1 MLNKNLENTL
11 SQAYQMA
18 IEKRHEFLTVE
29 HLLLALL
36 DNPEA
41 LEVLNACKANVER
54 LRTNLIHFIKES
66 SPVIPEDMTNRE
78 TQPTVSFQRV
88 LQRAVFQVQSSGK
101 NEVSGA
107 NVLVAIFGEQESQAV
122 FLLKQEDISRL
133 DVLNYIAHGLSFD
146 SQDQISR
153 EQSQQ
158 SEDDDGQGKPE
169 QLLESITENLTQK
182 AKEEQLDPVIGRD
195 KELDRITQIL
205 TRRRKNNPLLVGE
218 PGVGKTALAEGLAR
232 RIVAGEVP
240 KPLLNSQIYSLDMG
254 SLLAGTKYRGDLEN
268 RLKIILEELKKRQNC
283 ILFIDEIHTIV
294 GAGAATG
301 ATLDV
306 SNMIKPILSSGELH
320 FMGST
325 TFNEYRTIFE
335 KDQALNRRFQKVEIA
350 EPEQKV
356 AITILQGLQEHY
368 ESHYDVK
375 YSDEAVQA
383 AVQLSSRYINERYLP
398 DKAIDV
404 MDEAG
409 AYNALQTTKDQLDV
423 IDQNL
428 IEQVVAKLARVPSE
442 KVSQNERQ
450 QLRHLSEDL
459 KKHIYGQDHAIDIL
473 SDVVKLSRSG
483 LKDDEKPMGSLL
495 FAGPTGVGKTEVCVQ
510 LSKQLDLELI
520 RFDMSEYMEKHSV
533 SRLVGAPPGYVG
545 YEQGGLL
552 TDEILKKPHSL
563 VLLDEIEKA
572 HPDVFN
578 ILLQVMDYGSLTDSN
593 GRKIDCRN
601 ILLVMTTNAGAQ
613 AMNRS
618 SIGFTQQDHTQDTSN
633 EIKNYFSPE
642 FRNRLDGI
650 VHFKPLEVTTIAEIA
665 SKFIRELEE
674 QLNKKD
680 VQLEIDESAE
690 LWFAQNGYDRL
701 MGARPMKRLIQDKLK
716 KPLADAILFGELS
729 DGGHVLV
736 TTTEDK
742 KDIELVFNDPQ
753 HVNSDRNSDDENIVA
768 Q

>member
-41 LEVLNACKANVER
+41 LEVLTACKANVER

-66 SPVIPEDMTNRE
+66 SPIIPEDMQNRE

-133 DVLNYIAHGLSFD
+133 DVLNYIAHGLSLD
-146 SQDQISR
+146 YQEQPSR
-153 EQSQQ
+153 EQGHA
-158 SEDDDGQGKPE
+158 EDEEGSSKPE
-169 QLLESITENLTQK
+169 QLLESITDNLTDK
-182 AKEEQLDPVIGRD
+182 AKQEQLDPVIGRD
-195 KELDRITQIL
+195 QELDRITQIL

-218 PGVGKTALAEGLAR
+218 PGVGKTALAEGLAQ
-232 RIVAGEVP
+232 RIVNGEVP
-240 KPLLNSQIYSLDMG
+240 KPLQNSEIYSLDMG

-268 RLKIILEELKKRQNC
+268 RLKIILEELKRRQNC

-335 KDQALNRRFQKVEIA
+335 KDQALNRRFQKVEIN
-350 EPEQKV
+350 EPSQEDAV
-356 AITILQGLQEHY
+356 SILQGLQEHY
-368 ESHYDVK
+368 EDHYGVQ
-375 YSDEAVQA
+375 YSSKAVEA
-383 AVQLSSRYINERYLP
+383 AVSLSARYMNERYLP

-409 AYNALQTTKDQLDV
+409 AYNALQADKQQQDT
-423 IDQNL
+423 IDHHL
-428 IEQVVAKLARVPSE
+428 IEQVVAKLARIPSE
-442 KVSQNERQ
+442 KVSQSERH
-450 QLRHLSEDL
+450 QLRHLASEL
-459 KKHIYGQDHAIDIL
+459 KKHIYGQDHAIDML
-473 SDVVKLSRSG
+473 SDIVKLARSG
-483 LKDDEKPMGSLL
+483 LKDDQKPMGSLL

-552 TDEILKKPHSL
+552 TDEILKKPHAL

-633 EIKNYFSPE
+633 EIKNYFTPE

-650 VHFKPLEVTTIAEIA
+650 VHFNPLEVTTIAEIA
-665 SKFIRELEE
+665 SKFIRELEA
-674 QLNKKD
+674 QLTDKQ
-680 VQLEIDESAE
+680 VSLAIDESAKV
-690 LWFAQNGYDRL
+690 WFAQNGYDRL

-716 KPLADAILFGELS
+716 KPLANAILFGELS
-729 DGGHVLV
+729 EGGSVLV
-736 TTTEDK
+736 TTADN
-742 KDIELVFNDPQ
+742 DIKLVFNDASPSEK
-753 HVNSDRNSDDENIVA
+753 SDTSNDDENIAV

>member
-1 MLNKNLENTL
+1 MLNKNLENSL

-18 IEKRHEFLTVE
+18 IDKRHEFLTVE

-41 LEVLNACKANVER
+41 LEVLTACKANIER
-54 LRTNLIHFIKES
+54 LRTNLVHFIKES
-66 SPVIPEDMTNRE
+66 SPIIPEDLKNRE

-133 DVLNYIAHGLSFD
+133 DVLNYIAHGLNLD
-146 SQDQISR
+146 SQEQISR
-153 EQSQQ
+153 EQAQQ
-158 SEDDDGQGKPE
+158 SEDEEGSSKPE
-169 QLLESITENLTQK
+169 QLLEAITDNLTQK
-182 AKEEQLDPVIGRD
+182 AQENQLDPVIGRD
-195 KELDRITQIL
+195 QELDRITQIL

-218 PGVGKTALAEGLAR
+218 PGVGKTALAEGLAQ

-240 KPLLNSQIYSLDMG
+240 KPLLNSEIYSLDMG

-335 KDQALNRRFQKVEIA
+335 KDQALNRRFQKVEIN
-350 EPEQKV
+350 EPEKQD
-356 AITILQGLQEHY
+356 AISILRGLQEHY
-368 ESHYDVK
+368 ESHYDVQ
-375 YSDEAVQA
+375 YSPEAVEA
-383 AVQLSSRYINERYLP
+383 AVNLSSRYITERYLP

-409 AYNALQTTKDQLDV
+409 AYNALQPEQNQVQV
-423 IDQNL
+423 IDDNL

-442 KVSQNERQ
+442 KVSQSERH
-450 QLRHLSEDL
+450 QLRYLSDNL
-459 KKHIYGQDHAIDIL
+459 KQHIYGQDHAIDIL
-473 SDVVKLSRSG
+473 ADVVKLSRSG
-483 LKDDEKPMGSLL
+483 LKDDQKPIGSLL
-495 FAGPTGVGKTEVCVQ
+495 FAGPTGVGKTEVCIQ
-510 LSKQLDLELI
+510 LSKQLELEFI

-601 ILLVMTTNAGAQ
+601 VLLVMTTNAGAQ
-613 AMNRS
+613 AMNRA
-618 SIGFTQQDHTQDTSN
+618 SIGFTQQDHTQDTSA

-642 FRNRLDGI
+642 FRNRLDST
-650 VHFKPLEVTTIAEIA
+650 VHFKPLDVTTIAEIA
-665 SKFIRELEE
+665 SKFIRELEQ
-674 QLNKKD
+674 QLNKKE
-680 VQLEIDESAE
+680 VQLDIDEAAK

-736 TTTEDK
+736 TTNNDK
-742 KDIELVFNDPQ
+742 SDIELIFNSKQ
-753 HVNSDRNSDDENIVA
+753 SQASDKSNDDENIA
-768 Q
+768 IQ

>member
-41 LEVLNACKANVER
+41 LEVLNACKANIER

-66 SPVIPEDMTNRE
+66 SPIIPEDMTNRE

-133 DVLNYIAHGLSFD
+133 DVLNYIAHGLSMD
-146 SQDQISR
+146 SHEQLSRDQAH
-153 EQSQQ
+153 Q
-158 SEDDDGQGKPE
+158 SEDEEGHGKPE
-169 QLLESITENLTQK
+169 QLLESITDNLTEK
-182 AKEEQLDPVIGRD
+182 ARLQQLDPVIGRD
-195 KELDRITQIL
+195 DELDRITQIL
-205 TRRRKNNPLLVGE
+205 SRRRKNNPLLVGE

-232 RIVAGEVP
+232 RIIEGEVP
-240 KPLLNSQIYSLDMG
+240 QPLKNSEIYSLDMG

-268 RLKIILEELKKRQNC
+268 RLKIILEELKKRGNC

-335 KDQALNRRFQKVEIA
+335 KDQALNRRFQKVEID
-350 EPEQKV
+350 EPAQQD
-356 AITILQGLQEHY
+356 AIKILRGLQEHY
-368 ESHYDVK
+368 ESHYNVE
-375 YSDEAVQA
+375 YSSEAVEA

-409 AYNALQTTKDQLDV
+409 AYNALLPKKNQLNI
-423 IDQNL
+423 IDHHM

-442 KVSQNERQ
+442 KVSQSERH
-450 QLRHLSEDL
+450 QLRHLSQDL
-459 KKHIYGQDHAIDIL
+459 KKHIYGQDHAIDML

-483 LKDDEKPMGSLL
+483 LKDDQKPIGSLL

-510 LSKQLDLELI
+510 LSKQLDLEMI

-552 TDEILKKPHSL
+552 TDDILKKPHSL

-642 FRNRLDGI
+642 FRNRLDSI

-680 VQLEIDESAE
+680 VQLEIDESAK

-729 DGGHVLV
+729 EGGHVLV

-742 KDIELVFNDPQ
+742 KEIELVFNDSQ
-753 HVNSDRNSDDENIVA
+753 SVNPNKNSDDENIVI